1 MEAKDQVTPEAK
13 LLIFTDL
20 RQQWIN
26 TRESLTMQYRVFKR
40 IGDAERLKSI
50 EKELEKCETAL
61 DELEKMFAEMQ
72 GGKDG
77 EIDVLPTKGNVKKH
91 IRNSV

>member
-1 MEAKDQVTPEAK
+1 MEANVTPEAK

-77 EIDVLPTKGNVKKH
+77 EEKLDRRSNKTSGRIHKEG
-91 IRNSV
+91 

>member
-1 MEAKDQVTPEAK
+1 MEAQVTSEAK
-13 LLIFTDL
+13 LSIFMDI

-26 TRESLTMQYRVFKR
+26 QREAFVIQHRVFKR
-40 IGDAERLKSI
+40 LNDKEGIERAENQLTR
-50 EKELEKCETAL
+50 CETAL
-61 DELEKMFAEMQ
+61 DELDKIFAEMQ

-77 EIDVLPTKGNVKKH
+77 ETDVLPTKGNVKKH